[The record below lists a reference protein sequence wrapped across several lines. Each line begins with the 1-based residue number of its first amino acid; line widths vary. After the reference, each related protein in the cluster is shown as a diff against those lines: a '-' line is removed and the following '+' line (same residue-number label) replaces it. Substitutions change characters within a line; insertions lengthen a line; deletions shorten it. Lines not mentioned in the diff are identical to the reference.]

1 MYLERLIGIPKFI
14 IRNHAIV
21 KIMNTLFLSFYTKVR
36 RNFWHAGFYLFCRY
50 TLALGFVVAGWV
62 KIIDERFASGLAIKH
77 PMGAY
82 LEALHHTGFYYPFIG
97 IAQITA
103 AVLLFIPRTAL
114 LGALVYFP
122 IILNIFVLSWA
133 VRFEGSLVSS
143 TLMVLANLYILLY
156 NYDRLKFILPVSE
169 KSLKY
174 NHPLSLKE
182 TEKDPHSLK
191 NAPLRLNFNLASIK
205 SPLVSKKFPWGF
217 LGIVILTFVIT
228 MFASNRIF
236 ELMPRNNY
244 GDCVSRLESRT
255 PEKAGFDFCNCIHN
269 QGKTLD
275 ECLKDYKEI
284 N

>member
-1 MYLERLIGIPKFI
+1 MYLKRSIGIPKFI
-14 IRNHAIV
+14 IKNHALV
-21 KIMNTLFLSFYTKVR
+21 KTMNKSFLSFYTKVH
-36 RNFWHAGFYLFCRY
+36 RNFWHAGFYLFCRC
-50 TLALGFVVAGWV
+50 TLALGFIVAGWV

-82 LEALHHTGFYYPFIG
+82 LEALYHTGFYYPFIG
-97 IAQITA
+97 VAQITA
-103 AVLLFIPRTAL
+103 AILLLIPRTAL
-114 LGALVYFP
+114 LGALIYFP

-133 VRFEGSLVSS
+133 VRFEGSLVTS

-156 NYDRLKFILPVSE
+156 NYDRLKFILPFSD

-174 NHPLSLKE
+174 DPPLTLREIENDFPFK
-182 TEKDPHSLK
+182 KDV
-191 NAPLRLNFNLASIK
+191 PLRLNFNLASIK
-205 SPLVSKKFPWGF
+205 SPLVSKKFPWVF
-217 LGIVILTFVIT
+217 LGMIILIFVIT
-228 MFASNRIF
+228 MFASNRLF

-244 GDCVSRLESRT
+244 GDCESRT

-275 ECLKDYKEI
+275 ECLKDYEEI